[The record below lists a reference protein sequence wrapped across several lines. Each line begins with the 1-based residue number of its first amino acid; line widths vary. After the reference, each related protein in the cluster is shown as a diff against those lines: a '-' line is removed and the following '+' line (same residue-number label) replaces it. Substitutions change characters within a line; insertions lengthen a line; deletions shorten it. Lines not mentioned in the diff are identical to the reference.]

1 MFHTCL
7 HIWFSIQEVILWGIT
22 SNKITS
28 ILHFQDYYQ
37 TCKFINCFVALSLE
51 NKLILL
57 HLFKKQLCWN
67 LLKLLFRINTS
78 QACVGGAIYSAMMGK
93 EKKNTITKQISHY
106 STMILSCQ
114 TFHCW
119 KTLSKK
125 LIKADRFMKF
135 VTLP

>member
-1 MFHTCL
+1 MCFIHACISDLVFRKSFSEELLQIRL
-7 HIWFSIQEVILWGIT
+7 HQFFTFKTITKPANSSIAL
-22 SNKITS
+22 
-28 ILHFQDYYQ
+28 L
-37 TCKFINCFVALSLE
+37 LSLE